1 MEVVVDSTGR
11 AGSKQPGGDQ
21 NLNAEKENLHTQ
33 LRSTRSGKRVLLG
46 GAPVVEEENLHL
58 RKKIRVHTD
67 TRIDERLHSKPV
79 SPVPLVDLN
88 GHPVRRNKPIPGP
101 RSWSDCNLSRGQAF
115 KKSRYEVVVPE
126 KIAITECV
134 EPETETA
141 SKEALRKE
149 DVCRIGDVQ
158 GSISPLSQPLGFTI
172 KLQRHGMRSEVRG
185 NDEDA
190 KFLPAGFFASTR
202 LGRPSSFLKLS
213 SEFDREVVSPVE
225 TGSLQSPSLF
235 SNSELH
241 DAPPTG
247 LFASA
252 KAERPSRFLKLSSE
266 SGRLETPVETASF
279 RKQSVPNVAE
289 LYDECRS
296 TVRTNL
302 VQSPPANSTLP
313 DTPNKISPSGAEVA
327 PDSAPTAVRRS
338 SRNKTANAGIQPS
351 TMAELSEERV
361 PAFPKQKSTR
371 ATARESKP
379 SPLPEDECRSSP
391 HPDGDVDYAPAV
403 ASKRT
408 SRKRAAAESEEL
420 TSCEDGSHLNEN
432 GGVEDI
438 PVVASKKV
446 LRKRAP
452 AKSGAPAACEDS
464 ANGDV
469 EGVPVVMG
477 SEKTL
482 RKRVPAKSKV
492 SASCEESSWS
502 NPTALKKRGSAK
514 QKPIS
519 TNTGYM
525 QVSSMVLLLILQLS
539 RTEWRPADHVQ
550 HLILFLWSNT
560 FLVDVGYSGCSIW
573 YIPME

>member
-1 MEVVVDSTGR
+1 MEVVTDSTGR
-11 AGSKQPGGDQ
+11 AGLKQPGGDQ

-33 LRSTRSGKRVLLG
+33 LRNSRSGKRVLLG
-46 GAPVVEEENLHL
+46 GGPIVEEENLHL

-67 TRIDERLHSKPV
+67 TRIDERLQSKPV

-115 KKSRYEVVVPE
+115 KKSRYEIVPE

-141 SKEALRKE
+141 RKEALRKE
-149 DVCRIGDVQ
+149 DVCRIGNVQ
-158 GSISPLSQPLGFTI
+158 ESISALSQPLGFTI

-213 SEFDREVVSPVE
+213 SEFDRELVSPVE
-225 TGSLQSPSLF
+225 TASLRNPSVF

-247 LFASA
+247 LFAST

-266 SGRLETPVETASF
+266 GGPLVTPVETASF
-279 RKQSVPNVAE
+279 RNQSVPNVAE

-296 TVRTNL
+296 TVGTNL
-302 VQSPPANSTLP
+302 VQSPPANSTIP
-313 DTPNKISPSGAEVA
+313 DTPNKILSPGAEVA

-338 SRNKTANAGIQPS
+338 SRNKVATAGIQPS
-351 TMAELSEERV
+351 SLAELSEGRV
-361 PAFPKQKSTR
+361 PAFPNQKSTR

-379 SPLPEDECRSSP
+379 SPLLEDESRSSP
-391 HPDGDVDYAPAV
+391 HPDGDVDYAPVV
-403 ASKRT
+403 ASKKT
-408 SRKRAAAESEEL
+408 SRKRAAAESEAL
-420 TSCEDGSHLNEN
+420 PSCEVGSHFNEN
-432 GGVEDI
+432 GDVEDV
-438 PVVASKKV
+438 PVVVTKKV

-452 AKSGAPAACEDS
+452 AKSGTPAACEGS

-482 RKRVPAKSKV
+482 KKRLPAKSKV
-492 SASCEESSWS
+492 PASCEESSWS
-502 NPTALKKRGSAK
+502 HPKALKKRGSANRN
-514 QKPIS
+514 PIS

-525 QVSSMVLLLILQLS
+525 QVSSIVLLLILQLS
-539 RTEWRPADHVQ
+539 LIELLPVDHVQ
-550 HLILFLWSNT
+550 YLMLFLWSSM
-560 FLVDVGYSGCSIW
+560 F
-573 YIPME
+573 

>member
-1 MEVVVDSTGR
+1 MEVIADSTGR
-11 AGSKQPGGDQ
+11 AGSKQSGGDQ
-21 NLNAEKENLHTQ
+21 NFNAEKENLHTQ
-33 LRSTRSGKRVLLG
+33 LRNTRSGKRVLLG
-46 GAPVVEEENLHL
+46 GGPVVEEENLHL
-58 RKKIRVHTD
+58 RKKIRVHSD
-67 TRIDERLHSKPV
+67 TRIDERLQSKPV

-115 KKSRYEVVVPE
+115 KKSRYEVVPE

-141 SKEALRKE
+141 RKEALRKE
-149 DVCRIGDVQ
+149 DVCRIGNVQ

-225 TGSLQSPSLF
+225 IASLQSPSVF
-235 SNSELH
+235 SNSEPY

-247 LFASA
+247 LFAST

-266 SGRLETPVETASF
+266 GGPLVTPVETASF
-279 RKQSVPNVAE
+279 RNQSVPNVAE

-296 TVRTNL
+296 TVGTNL

-313 DTPNKISPSGAEVA
+313 DTPNKISSPGAEVA
-327 PDSAPTAVRRS
+327 PDPAPSAVRRS
-338 SRNKTANAGIQPS
+338 SRNKVATAGIQPS
-351 TMAELSEERV
+351 SLAELSEERV
-361 PAFPKQKSTR
+361 PAFPKQKSKR

-379 SPLPEDECRSSP
+379 SPLLEDESRSSP
-391 HPDGDVDYAPAV
+391 HPDGDVDYAPVV
-403 ASKRT
+403 ASKKT
-408 SRKRAAAESEEL
+408 SRKRAAAEPEAL
-420 TSCEDGSHLNEN
+420 TSCEDGSLLNEN
-432 GGVEDI
+432 GDVEDV
-438 PVVASKKV
+438 PVVVTKKI

-477 SEKTL
+477 SDKTL

-492 SASCEESSWS
+492 PASCEESSWS
-502 NPTALKKRGSAK
+502 HPKALKKRGSAK
-514 QKPIS
+514 KNPIS

-525 QVSSMVLLLILQLS
+525 QVSSIVLLLILQLS
-539 RTEWRPADHVQ
+539 LIDLRPADHLQ
-550 HLILFLWSNT
+550 YLILFLWSIT

-573 YIPME
+573 